1 MSTVQLLRS
10 GAQQFV
16 RHPVSMLAVTAI
28 PHLVGLGLVVLF
40 CSSLPG
46 RSGADLNPVEIWHA
60 MPVTNKFLVFALLPL
75 NTWLPFAAGLAG
87 VSWIITEISRG
98 EVPESSGLTKNIMR
112 SLFSLGIPFFFL
124 TFPWFIAFQVFVV
137 PSVLVSWF
145 IGFAPIA
152 IATERA
158 GWWRAL
164 KISSQVAG
172 QAAGTTFTLWVLASV
187 TALAMVF
194 ARIVAIPNASL
205 GVNVHTAGGLAFMVL
220 LLAVFE
226 SIFDGALT
234 VLYSHARTAQSLAK
248 PVAVSGTS

>member
-10 GAQQFV
+10 GIQQFV
-16 RHPVSMLAVTAI
+16 RHPFSMLAVTAI
-28 PHLVGLGLVVLF
+28 PHLIGLVFLVLF
-40 CSSLPG
+40 VSTLPG
-46 RSGADLNPVEIWHA
+46 RTVADFNPIEVWHSMSA
-60 MPVTNKFLVFALLPL
+60 TRKLLMFALLPL
-75 NTWLPFAAGLAG
+75 NTWLPFAVGLAG
-87 VSWIITEISRG
+87 VSWIITEDSRG
-98 EVPESSGLTKNIMR
+98 DVPEDFELIRSILR
-112 SLFSLGIPFFFL
+112 SLVSIVIPFFFL

-187 TALAMVF
+187 TALAIVL

-205 GVNVHTAGGLAFMVL
+205 GMNVTTLGGIAFLVL
-220 LLAVFE
+220 MLAVFE
-226 SIFDGALT
+226 SIFDSALT
-234 VLYSHARTAQSLAK
+234 TLYSQARTAQTLAR
-248 PVAVSGTS
+248 PVSVSGSS